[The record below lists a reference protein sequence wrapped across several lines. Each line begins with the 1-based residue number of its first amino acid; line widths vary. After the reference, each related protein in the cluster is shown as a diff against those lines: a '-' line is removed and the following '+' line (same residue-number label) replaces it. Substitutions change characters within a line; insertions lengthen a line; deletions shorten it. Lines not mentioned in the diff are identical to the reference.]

1 MIDAEQKY
9 QINNQLF
16 SWSGS
21 ISAIGVYYLQPGAA
35 SAQLAA
41 IITNCKRSNFRPATM
56 ENMVGFFIDVFKLG
70 IGSKKMATRY

>member
-1 MIDAEQKY
+1 VFATGDLFLMIDAEQKY

-35 SAQLAA
+35 SA
-41 IITNCKRSNFRPATM
+41 
-56 ENMVGFFIDVFKLG
+56 
-70 IGSKKMATRY
+70 